1 MKTKLIK
8 KKRSKLDYEERLK
21 EREEEIWKWERKKD
35 HDKNKIN

>member
-8 KKRSKLDYEERLK
+8 ESILDYEERLK
-21 EREEEIWKWERKKD
+21 EREKEIRKCERKKD